1 METPQH
7 AGCEDYRESLR
18 SRRTFLKGAGVLAG
32 GGVLATMHGT
42 AFGQTAFAAS
52 GKAESVLVVV
62 NLRGGADGMSLVVPY
77 GDDGYAR
84 ARPTIAVAPRQLL
97 QTDGMFGL
105 HPGLGALEPLWK
117 TGRMA
122 AVQAVGLPA
131 PNRSHLSA
139 TEEVAEADPGSTRR
153 AGWLNRMVGMTEP
166 AYLFGAVQVG
176 WAVPGNEIHGR
187 QPALAAMD
195 IENIRITGPA
205 GAISQRKAALD
216 VTWGHAPGPLGRA
229 ARDGMQAAAR
239 WRPVVQ
245 TPRRPEHGA
254 RYPKSDLGRAMA
266 QSARL
271 VKADVGAEVI
281 SVDHSSWDMHTD
293 VGTLD
298 DGEMRVMADDLARS
312 LAAFF
317 TDLGSLGSLVTLVTI
332 SEFGRRVAENGDA
345 GLDHGYGNAMLVMGG
360 GVRGGRV
367 YGSWPGLDPW
377 HLVDGDLAVTTDYRS
392 VLWEV
397 VEARFGSVSL
407 ARLFPGF
414 RPQRLG
420 MMRRA

>member
-1 METPQH
+1 
-7 AGCEDYRESLR
+7 
-18 SRRTFLKGAGVLAG
+18 
-32 GGVLATMHGT
+32 
-42 AFGQTAFAAS
+42 
-52 GKAESVLVVV
+52 
-62 NLRGGADGMSLVVPY
+62 
-77 GDDGYAR
+77 
-84 ARPTIAVAPRQLL
+84 
-97 QTDGMFGL
+97 
-105 HPGLGALEPLWK
+105 
-117 TGRMA
+117 
-122 AVQAVGLPA
+122 
-131 PNRSHLSA
+131 
-139 TEEVAEADPGSTRR
+139 
-153 AGWLNRMVGMTEP
+153 
-166 AYLFGAVQVG
+166 
-176 WAVPGNEIHGR
+176 
-187 QPALAAMD
+187 
-195 IENIRITGPA
+195 
-205 GAISQRKAALD
+205 
-216 VTWGHAPGPLGRA
+216 
-229 ARDGMQAAAR
+229 
-239 WRPVVQ
+239 
-245 TPRRPEHGA
+245 
-254 RYPKSDLGRAMA
+254 
-266 QSARL
+266 
-271 VKADVGAEVI
+271 
-281 SVDHSSWDMHTD
+281 MHTD

-414 RPQRLG
+414 RPPRLG